1 MRPKKSFSR
10 IAIMAGA
17 LMITTAI
24 TSCDSDTLNPRL
36 AKNALEKEAMFAD
49 SSCVKSFTTG
59 FYEVNPAQ
67 LRQLQQLQK
76 AGMIDVT
83 FKSVVEKKKVS
94 NYSYWSG
101 YTTASQDV
109 EHTFATVSLTDAASR
124 YVVSHVV
131 SHREDQEKDLKLRG
145 GVAEEPT
152 PDYILSNND
161 LAIGADIED
170 VVKETAAAEEEVVE
184 SADTAA
190 SAVAAKSDVVE
201 KKEPSSPADGGEYE
215 AMLAKVDTKAYDM
228 LLGKFE
234 LVKVKEVFCPENMKE
249 NGVGSCSYIYR
260 FVDKTPFGHVFK
272 APESGKL
279 MTGKASFCRYIDMGW
294 AVQHNTPEE

>member
-1 MRPKKSFSR
+1 MRPKKGFSR

-17 LMITTAI
+17 LMITSAL

-36 AKNALEKEAMFAD
+36 AKNALQKEAMFAD

-76 AGMIDVT
+76 AGMVELKLT
-83 FKSVVEKKKVS
+83 SVVEKKKVS

-109 EHTFATVSLTDAASR
+109 EHTFATVSLTDAATR
-124 YVVSHVV
+124 YVVNHVV
-131 SHREDQEKDLKLRG
+131 TRREDQEKDLKLRE
-145 GVAEEPT
+145 GVAGDPV
-152 PDYILSNND
+152 PDYVLSDND
-161 LAIGADIED
+161 LAIESD
-170 VVKETAAAEEEVVE
+170 VEEMVVETAAAEEEVIA
-184 SADTAA
+184 SADTVAQSDVPVAA
-190 SAVAAKSDVVE
+190 SVDKKDAAV
-201 KKEPSSPADGGEYE
+201 PANDYE
-215 AMLAKVDTKAYDM
+215 AMLAKVDTKTHDM

-249 NGVGSCSYIYR
+249 NGVGSCAYIYR

-279 MTGKASFCRYIDMGW
+279 MTGKATFSRYIDMGW
-294 AVQHNTPEE
+294 TVQHNNPDE